1 MYSSLVSG
9 FVVEIPNAK
18 NGGMEHVGNPP
29 CQRAVGKGADGREV
43 PEPQEGVEHRYGV
56 DWHTA
61 TAKGVYGFKSPGQT
75 TIMIINCLGRVSW
88 FDFFFLVLHKVRME
102 GFERGEDITY

>member
-75 TIMIINCLGRVSW
+75 TIMIINCLGRISW
-88 FDFFFLVLHKVRME
+88 FDF
-102 GFERGEDITY
+102 GFAQGQDGRF